1 MLDIIHG
8 DIKPQNVLV
17 FQDSSEV
24 FFARVTDFGY
34 STIYT
39 KPGNPIQMPKSL
51 HWVAP
56 EWHHRGFSL
65 TQAKKMD
72 VYSLGLL
79 VLWILCC
86 NTSHSIEPQ
95 SQVIVAASSDDVLT
109 FAEENL
115 RSMQIQHRAG
125 IKKFF
130 WNSLNGNATDRCADV
145 RHLQEILLGEKYYAL
160 DLNASSANID

>member
-1 MLDIIHG
+1 
-8 DIKPQNVLV
+8 
-17 FQDSSEV
+17 
-24 FFARVTDFGY
+24 
-34 STIYT
+34 
-39 KPGNPIQMPKSL
+39 MPKSL

-65 TQAKKMD
+65 LQAKKMD

-95 SQVIVAASSDDVLT
+95 SQVIVTASSDDVLT

-115 RSMQIQHRAG
+115 RLMQIQHRAG
-125 IKKFF
+125 IKEFF
-130 WNSLNGNATDRCADV
+130 WNSLRENATDRCADV
-145 RHLQEILLGEKYYAL
+145 RHLHEILLKEKYNAL
-160 DLNASSANID
+160 DFNASSADID

>member
-1 MLDIIHG
+1 MTNENTKAG
-8 DIKPQNVLV
+8 DL
-17 FQDSSEV
+17 
-24 FFARVTDFGY
+24 
-34 STIYT
+34 
-39 KPGNPIQMPKSL
+39 IQMPKSL

-95 SQVIVAASSDDVLT
+95 SQAIVTASSDDVLT

-115 RSMQIQHRAG
+115 SFMQIQHRAG
-125 IKKFF
+125 IKEFF
-130 WNSLNGNATDRCADV
+130 WNSLRENATDRCADI
-145 RHLQEILLGEKYYAL
+145 RHLQEILLKEKYNAL
-160 DLNASSANID
+160 DFNASSANIY